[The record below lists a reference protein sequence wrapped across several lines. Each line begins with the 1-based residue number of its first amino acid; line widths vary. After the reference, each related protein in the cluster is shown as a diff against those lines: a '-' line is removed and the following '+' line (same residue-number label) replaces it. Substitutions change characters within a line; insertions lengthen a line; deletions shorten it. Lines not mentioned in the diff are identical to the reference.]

1 MKGIAVLGGAGGLGA
16 AVTRR
21 LARRAP
27 VTIGFQ
33 SNEERANMLAASV
46 EEAGGSAAVHQV
58 DMREGESIQEFLTAA
73 ASDWQGLQAIVSA
86 TGPAIPLCPLNEVS
100 EEDFRRIYD
109 TDVLGSFNVIRHGTA
124 QLRES
129 GGGSIV
135 LLLTTAV
142 GRTLENDGMSGG
154 PKTAVSALMR
164 QAAREVGAWNVRL
177 NGVAPGVIDAGIVHA
192 SFEVDDVAKGV
203 ITSCLNQTPL
213 GRMGAPEDVAAL
225 ADFLVSNDA
234 SYISGQVIAVDGG
247 YSA

>member
-1 MKGIAVLGGAGGLGA
+1 
-16 AVTRR
+16 
-21 LARRAP
+21 

-58 DMREGESIQEFLTAA
+58 DMREGESIQEFLTGA

-164 QAAREVGAWNVRL
+164 HAAREVGAWNVRL

-192 SFEVDDVAKGV
+192 SFEVDDVAKGD
-203 ITSCLNQTPL
+203 NQLLEPDAPGPH
-213 GRMGAPEDVAAL
+213 GRPRGRGCAGRLPGVQRRVLHQRAGHRGRRRLQRMKVR
-225 ADFLVSNDA
+225 
-234 SYISGQVIAVDGG
+234 
-247 YSA
+247 